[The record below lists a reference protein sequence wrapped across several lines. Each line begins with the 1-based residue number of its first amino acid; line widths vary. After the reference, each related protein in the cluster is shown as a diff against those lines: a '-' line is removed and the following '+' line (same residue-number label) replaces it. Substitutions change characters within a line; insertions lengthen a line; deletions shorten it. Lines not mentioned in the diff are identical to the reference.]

1 MSTES
6 DQAKIE
12 KDICVH
18 IFTASAGMVGVCITV
33 IGIFQVVTTLRKED
47 TLGDDLLAVN
57 AFLYLVTTLLSYWGL
72 RSGGVKHQPLLEKWI
87 DILFLIALTFT
98 TCIAGLI
105 TWAMTFT

>member
-1 MSTES
+1 MSKES
-6 DQAKIE
+6 ENAEVE

-33 IGIFQVVTTLRKED
+33 IGIFQVVTTLRKEG
-47 TLGDDLLAVN
+47 TLGDDMLAIN
-57 AFLYLVTTLLSYWGL
+57 AFLYLITTILSYWGL
-72 RSGGVKHQPLLEKWI
+72 RSKGVKHSPTLDKWI

-98 TCIAGLI
+98 TCIAGMI